1 MRAST
6 TPTAKSRRRGGRLT
20 RVPRRLAT
28 TRSQWRTMAVSC
40 WSPAARVLVAA
51 AVFAVATGLVPER
64 VSATPQG
71 NPAPNDKGTAPAQQQ
86 QAANQA
92 QREVEEDEFLK
103 LGVDEDFQAVE
114 RSNTVAQ
121 INSFIP
127 PLYQPAFA
135 GHGYVLP
142 PGALRVG
149 AGPSF
154 FDVNSSD
161 FFKGGEED
169 FVHEQHSVNRMGLD
183 INIFLGLPRNM
194 TLFVNVPYWTSTS
207 RGYVHPAGV
216 KVMDLFVEGNTQKIG
231 DVQVI
236 VKKKWV
242 DQGNF
247 YFNLA
252 TVMGLKLPTG
262 SNDEPFIAP
271 MTVKNPMGVLGP
283 AFGGGPFPRFADD
296 GRLPLSLQPGT
307 GGFGYIFGVMGTRQF
322 NGFRGALHGG
332 TLIRILN
339 GADGAE
345 PGDEVRFFASF
356 VKPIAK
362 EQLSVD
368 LTFNGMYRGDDSY
381 EGTFTH
387 PMPDADGGFAGMV
400 TTPRPA
406 FQGGTV
412 MFFSPSLIWS
422 PDPQVRFTG
431 TYSLRLNQ
439 PNLGPWPSSI
449 FRFGVS
455 YTFSVTNRRFGS

>member
-1 MRAST
+1 MRAKT
-6 TPTAKSRRRGGRLT
+6 MLQAKSLPRVGRLG
-20 RVPRRLAT
+20 
-28 TRSQWRTMAVSC
+28 S
-40 WSPAARVLVAA
+40 VLVAV
-51 AVFAVATGLVPER
+51 AVLSIAVGLVPGR
-64 VSATPQG
+64 VLARPQANG
-71 NPAPNDKGTAPAQQQ
+71 AAAGKGAAPAQQQ
-86 QAANQA
+86 QAGSQA
-92 QREVEEDEFLK
+92 QQQVEEDEFLG
-103 LGVDEDFQAVE
+103 LGVGEDFQAVE
-114 RSNTVAQ
+114 RASTVAQ

-127 PLYQPAFA
+127 PLYQPAFV

-142 PGALRVG
+142 PGALRIG

-154 FDVNSSD
+154 FNIDSSD
-161 FFKGGEED
+161 FFKGGQED
-169 FVHEQHSVNRMGLD
+169 IVHEHHSVDRMGLD
-183 INIFLGLPRNM
+183 INVFLGLPRNM

-207 RGYVHPAGV
+207 KGSVHPAGV
-216 KVMDLFVEGNTQKIG
+216 QVMDLFVEGNSQTLG

-236 VKKKWV
+236 LKKKWV

-252 TVMGLKLPTG
+252 TVIGLKLATG
-262 SNDEPFIAP
+262 SNDEPFDAP

-283 AFGGGPFPRFADD
+283 AFGGGAFPRFADD

-307 GGFGYIFGVMGTRQF
+307 GGLGYIFGVMGTRQF

-332 TLIRILN
+332 TLIRILE

-345 PGDEVRFFASF
+345 PGNEVRFFASF

-362 EQLSVD
+362 EQLSLD

-381 EGTFTH
+381 DGTFTH
-387 PMPDADGGFAGMV
+387 PIPNSEGGFGGIA
-400 TTPRPA
+400 TTGRPP

-431 TYSLRLNQ
+431 TYSLRLNE
-439 PNLGPWPSSI
+439 PDLGPWPGRI
-449 FRFGVS
+449 LKFGVS